1 MDPFESPIQSN
12 GQNEDNNFGD
22 FEKVEPVSTTTTE
35 EEDMYSAAKQPEQ
48 EAATGDLLGS
58 FSESSSEKT
67 EPIAPPTYE
76 PEPEITST
84 REPTPPPRKELRGG
98 KEPSS
103 FPGGF
108 GKNLKIDPRVLDLIY
123 WRDVKKTGVVFGSV
137 LVILLSLT
145 SFSVISVLAYVSLA
159 ALTVTFSF
167 RVYKNV
173 LQAVQKSNEGHPFK
187 VWLEKDISL
196 PEDKMQQAARAL
208 AQHLNEDAVR
218 LRRLFL
224 VEDLVDSVK
233 FGLLLWV
240 MTYIGAW
247 FNVMTLVI
255 LAVVAVFTLPKV
267 YETYQVQIDEVLDK
281 AKTQIMNVVEQVKAK
296 LPFLNKK
303 DKQKTQ

>member
-48 EAATGDLLGS
+48 EAATGDLL
-58 FSESSSEKT
+58 
-67 EPIAPPTYE
+67 
-76 PEPEITST
+76 
-84 REPTPPPRKELRGG
+84 
-98 KEPSS
+98 
-103 FPGGF
+103 GGF

>member
-48 EAATGDLLGS
+48 EAATGDLLG
-58 FSESSSEKT
+58 
-67 EPIAPPTYE
+67 
-76 PEPEITST
+76 
-84 REPTPPPRKELRGG
+84 
-98 KEPSS
+98 
-103 FPGGF
+103 GF
-108 GKNLKIDPRVLDLIY
+108 GKNLKIDPRGDTSETFEVPKAVLDLIY